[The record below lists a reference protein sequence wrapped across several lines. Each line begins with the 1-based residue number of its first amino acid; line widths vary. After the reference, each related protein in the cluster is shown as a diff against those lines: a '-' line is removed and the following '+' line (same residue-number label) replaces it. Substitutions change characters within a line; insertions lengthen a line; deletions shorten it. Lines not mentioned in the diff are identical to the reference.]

1 MNEFKLNLIFKKEET
16 KDETSFQTMMNELF
30 LQYLKN
36 QINTCQKGKTEL
48 SYIQ

>member
-1 MNEFKLNLIFKKEET
+1 MNEFKLNLIFKK
-16 KDETSFQTMMNELF
+16 DETSFQIMMNELF

>member
-1 MNEFKLNLIFKKEET
+1 MNEFKLNLIFKEELNE
-16 KDETSFQTMMNELF
+16 KTSFQIMMNELF